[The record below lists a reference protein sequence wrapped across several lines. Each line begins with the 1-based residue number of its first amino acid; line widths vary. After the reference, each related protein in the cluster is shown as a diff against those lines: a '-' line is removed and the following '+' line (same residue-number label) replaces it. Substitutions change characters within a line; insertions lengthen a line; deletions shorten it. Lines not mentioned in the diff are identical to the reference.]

1 MAIQI
6 NTTITTDEGFEV
18 TNAFGYLNIFILAPQ
33 SNWVN
38 LNYYK
43 SEQDWI
49 DGKAP
54 LNVNML
60 PNQVQTELTSSE
72 FWATN
77 GTSLAM
83 TIHEKCIASIET
95 VTGPDTV
102 TILTA

>member
-1 MAIQI
+1 MALKI

-18 TNAFGYLNIFILAPQ
+18 SNAFGYLNIYILAPQ

-54 LNVNML
+54 LNVNMI
-60 PNQVQTELTSSE
+60 PSQVQTELTTSE
-72 FWATN
+72 FWGN
-77 GTSLAM
+77 NLAL
-83 TIHEKCIASIET
+83 TIHEKCVAKIEEI
-95 VTGPDTV
+95 VGQGNVEIVSD
-102 TILTA
+102 

>member
-38 LNYYK
+38 LSYFK
-43 SEQDWI
+43 SKQDWI

-54 LNVNML
+54 LNVNTL
-60 PNQVQTELTSSE
+60 PNQVQTELTEEE
-72 FWATN
+72 FW
-77 GTSLAM
+77 GEYPMML
-83 TIHEKCIASIET
+83 IHEKCVAKIEE
-95 VTGPDTV
+95 VTGENTV
-102 TILTA
+102 TIIQ

>member
-18 TNAFGYLNIFILAPQ
+18 SNAFGYLNIFILAPE

-38 LNYYK
+38 LSYFK

-54 LNVNML
+54 LNVNTL
-60 PNQVQTELTSSE
+60 PNQVQTELTTEE
-72 FWATN
+72 FW
-77 GTSLAM
+77 GDSLAL
-83 TIHEKCIASIET
+83 TIHEKCVVKIEEI
-95 VTGPDTV
+95 TGENTV
-102 TILTA
+102 TIIQ